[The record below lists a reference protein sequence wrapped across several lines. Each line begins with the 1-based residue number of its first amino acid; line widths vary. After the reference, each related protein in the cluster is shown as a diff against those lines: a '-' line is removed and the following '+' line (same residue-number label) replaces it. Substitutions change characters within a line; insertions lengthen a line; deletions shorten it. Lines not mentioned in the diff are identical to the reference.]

1 MNKKELFLIVLVL
14 LLTGCKANYILK
26 YENGEF
32 SEHLEIVS
40 DEDNYQED
48 EAHPT
53 YDNLK
58 KNDTSAV
65 KDGSEKWIVDKDST
79 MYDIKISHNLNKTTL
94 DDLSIVYECFSKHT
108 YKEDDNSIYYY
119 AFGDYTCD
127 YLDEDS
133 SFILETKTKVVES
146 NANDKSVDKYIW
158 NLNSKEVKE
167 NGIYFQIMKENKTK
181 KKDSSLIPW
190 YIKLVLSIIVV
201 VSVIGS
207 ITYIKNHS

>member
-1 MNKKELFLIVLVL
+1 MVNE
-14 LLTGCKANYILK
+14 NYIDNTDVVVTSYSK
-26 YENGEF
+26 FKISPNTK
-32 SEHLEIVS
+32 IVF
-40 DEDNYQED
+40 ETVYNRCN
-48 EAHPT
+48 H
-53 YDNLK
+53 K
-58 KNDTSAV
+58 
-65 KDGSEKWIVDKDST
+65 
-79 MYDIKISHNLNKTTL
+79 DIKEVNFNLNKTTL

-167 NGIYFQIMKENKTK
+167 NGIYFQIMKENKIE

-190 YIKLVLSIIVV
+190 YIKLILSIMVICTIV
-201 VSVIGS
+201 GS
-207 ITYIKNHS
+207 ISYIKKHS